1 MIVSGTQQEREVI
14 QTRTVTNHNHC
25 HALTVMYYEVLRHF
39 KVVTEWVNKKDVLL
53 IQCPLVTFNEG
64 TAMANRL
71 VLERVLLDP
80 RLRECFAALV
90 KKHCF
95 DLGII
100 ATTPP
105 SSGDDHFLE
114 GLTIV
119 VATGEH
125 DPGGDFSLKLDKKS
139 GGTTY
144 LVGYQLPVRLL
155 GVPRPDHPQL
165 YSVHPEDAV
174 RWNDIS
180 QIKIAPDDGTW
191 TLKHLY
197 AETSHGDETWVLC
210 DEEINE
216 TLAQNEP
223 RSFDVVPRGGS
234 KPDVSLTAEERC
246 CVEELLIHLRA
257 NQVYY
262 SRANLVE

>member
-1 MIVSGTQQEREVI
+1 MGGIAGALGIGQGMSISGSIGGAYSTSSGHRSVESDTVQQLSDRIVQSSTAIRNLQSTVIVSGTQQEREVI

-25 HALTVMYYEVLRHF
+25 HAVTVMYYEVLRHF

-80 RLRECFAALV
+80 LTTGVLCRLLV

-125 DPGGDFSLKLDKKS
+125 DPGGTFFLKLDKKS
-139 GGTTY
+139 GADY
-144 LVGYQLPVRLL
+144 L
-155 GVPRPDHPQL
+155 
-165 YSVHPEDAV
+165 S
-174 RWNDIS
+174 
-180 QIKIAPDDGTW
+180 
-191 TLKHLY
+191 
-197 AETSHGDETWVLC
+197 
-210 DEEINE
+210 
-216 TLAQNEP
+216 
-223 RSFDVVPRGGS
+223 RGLSASGS
-234 KPDVSLTAEERC
+234 PSWGA
-246 CVEELLIHLRA
+246 A
-257 NQVYY
+257 
-262 SRANLVE
+262 S